1 MSRPLTRIP
10 WIAFALAVLIAG
22 LPHALAGLTWYPADT
37 DDTLHYLY
45 QASRLMST
53 DAFLASPSGPAGSS
67 YGSAYFIL
75 MAILSRVTGLHP
87 MYLYKISGLVGAFL
101 IPACAGFFVL
111 LATGRWR
118 ISCIGVLIAGL
129 WGGLA
134 GYHWFATAVVT
145 TPAGNRPELLMTT
158 DYYEPRHCGEYRGIN
173 SPLSSY
179 LSDVPFYPKEV
190 GFCLFWLGLGALYC
204 RRSSVKRGL
213 CGGALILLS
222 ILIYPYYLVPA
233 FIVGTAL
240 VIQTALRLRSRPTH
254 LILLA
259 VSVVAILTFATIGA
273 FRAYRIYYGMS
284 LLDAASTYRTGPAI
298 LPEQFRF
305 RPQTIL
311 SEYSFFILVVLAGTV
326 VRRRRSTRRDLGD
339 EESGQPA
346 VFAACVA
353 VCIGVTTLLS
363 VVSYPYRALT
373 GYYGFLAPW
382 RAVATPL
389 ILLAAARGCESL
401 LDAAGRSWKRPALG
415 ALLLLPAF
423 SPIHWTIN
431 AAIFQEQAIVVPWNF
446 RSNGHELY
454 DEFAAYGATLLGTLR
469 VRERVVITGCPVAVG
484 GYAQAAFGIK
494 CIPLRT
500 HKIKEGANPYDRLFA
515 RDARDELKRQW
526 ASGKIGDVLTLRSG
540 ELARDALGDGTCDA
554 VASFGP
560 YVILTPRSAAH
571 PGDIRH

>member
-1 MSRPLTRIP
+1 MSRILTRIP

-45 QASRLMST
+45 QTSRLIST
-53 DAFLASPSGPAGSS
+53 DAFLASPSGPAASG
-67 YGSAYFIL
+67 YGSAYFVL
-75 MAILSRVTGLHP
+75 LAILSRVTSLHP
-87 MYLYKISGLVGAFL
+87 MYLYKISGIVGAFV
-101 IPACAGFFVL
+101 IPACAGVFIL

-118 ISCIGVLIAGL
+118 TSCIGILIAGL

-134 GYHWFATAVVT
+134 GYHWFATTVVSA
-145 TPAGNRPELLMTT
+145 PADTRPELLMTT
-158 DYYEPRHCGEYRGIN
+158 DYYEPRHFGEYRGIN

-190 GFCLFWLGLGALYC
+190 GFCFFWLGLGALYSQ
-204 RRSSVKRGL
+204 RSSMKRGL
-213 CGGALILLS
+213 CGGALILVA
-222 ILIYPYYLVPA
+222 ILVYPYYVVPA
-233 FIVGTAL
+233 FIVGTAF
-240 VIQTALRLRSRPTH
+240 VIQTALRLRSRPIH
-254 LILLA
+254 LILL
-259 VSVVAILTFATIGA
+259 SVLVAAILSFATIGA

-311 SEYSFFILVVLAGTV
+311 SEYSFFILVVVAGTV
-326 VRRRRSTRRDLGD
+326 VRRRRTTGRDFAD
-339 EESGQPA
+339 EESGRSALFP
-346 VFAACVA
+346 ACVA

-363 VVSYPYRALT
+363 VVSYQYRALT

-401 LDAAGRSWKRPALG
+401 LDATGRSWKRPALR

-423 SPIHWTIN
+423 SLLHWTIN
-431 AAIFQEQAIVVPWNF
+431 AAIFQKRAIVVPWKF
-446 RSNGHELY
+446 RSNGHDLY

-469 VRERVVITGCPVAVG
+469 VRERVIITGCPVAVG

-500 HKIKEGANPYDRLFA
+500 QKIKEGANPYDRLFT
-515 RDARDELKRQW
+515 REARDELKKKW
-526 ASGKIGDVLTLRSG
+526 AAREIGDVLTLQSG
-540 ELARDALGDGTCDA
+540 ELARDVLEDGTCET
-554 VASFGP
+554 VARFGP
-560 YVILTPRSAAH
+560 YVILKPRSAAD
-571 PGDIRH
+571 P